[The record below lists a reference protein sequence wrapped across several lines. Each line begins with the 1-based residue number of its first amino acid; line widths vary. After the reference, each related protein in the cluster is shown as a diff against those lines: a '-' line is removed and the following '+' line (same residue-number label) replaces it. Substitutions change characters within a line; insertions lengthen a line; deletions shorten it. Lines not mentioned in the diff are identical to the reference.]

1 MFRVC
6 FLSNLSRK
14 ANEMSDKSKKDFYWV
29 EGVTR
34 DAVVRSLADNN
45 PSVFR
50 NQRNRKLLIVL
61 VSFLIIVSAVSIF
74 IEHPKV
80 RSYLEIATLA
90 SVLILYFKLRA
101 SVRHVADAPDE
112 LLDER
117 LIAIRNAG
125 YLDAYRNMGGI
136 GLVYV
141 LIYFL
146 MVLEIISPSRP
157 IGDIAFSQTIISY
170 YMWFACMPSMVL
182 AWTMPSERAAEQ

>member
-1 MFRVC
+1 
-6 FLSNLSRK
+6 
-14 ANEMSDKSKKDFYWV
+14 MSDKSKKDFYWV

-112 LLDER
+112 LLD
-117 LIAIRNAG
+117 
-125 YLDAYRNMGGI
+125 
-136 GLVYV
+136 
-141 LIYFL
+141 
-146 MVLEIISPSRP
+146 
-157 IGDIAFSQTIISY
+157 
-170 YMWFACMPSMVL
+170 
-182 AWTMPSERAAEQ
+182 

>member
-1 MFRVC
+1 
-6 FLSNLSRK
+6 
-14 ANEMSDKSKKDFYWV
+14 MSDKSKKDFYWV
-29 EGVTR
+29 EVVTR

>member
-1 MFRVC
+1 M
-6 FLSNLSRK
+6 
-14 ANEMSDKSKKDFYWV
+14 
-29 EGVTR
+29 
-34 DAVVRSLADNN
+34 
-45 PSVFR
+45 
-50 NQRNRKLLIVL
+50 
-61 VSFLIIVSAVSIF
+61 
-74 IEHPKV
+74 
-80 RSYLEIATLA
+80 
-90 SVLILYFKLRA
+90 LILYFKLRA

>member
-1 MFRVC
+1 MGD
-6 FLSNLSRK
+6 K
-14 ANEMSDKSKKDFYWV
+14 NEKTFYWV
-29 EGVTR
+29 EGITR
-34 DAVVRSLADNN
+34 DEVVRSLADNN

-50 NQRNRKLLIVL
+50 NQKNRRILILLI
-61 VSFLIIVSAVSIF
+61 SFLIIVLALSVF
-74 IEHPKV
+74 IEQPKV

-136 GLVYV
+136 CVVYV
-141 LIYFL
+141 FTYFL
-146 MVLEIISPSRP
+146 IASEIFSLPLPTSET
-157 IGDIAFSQTIISY
+157 GFSQTIVSY
-170 YMWFACMPSMVL
+170 FMWLACMPSMVL
-182 AWTMPSERAAEQ
+182 AWTMPSERPASQD